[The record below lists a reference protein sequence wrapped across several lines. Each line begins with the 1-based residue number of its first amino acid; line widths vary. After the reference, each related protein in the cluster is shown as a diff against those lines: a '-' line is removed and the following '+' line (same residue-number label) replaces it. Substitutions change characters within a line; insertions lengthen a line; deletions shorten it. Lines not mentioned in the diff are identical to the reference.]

1 MRVLIRG
8 SSSSRRPPLHLVVIT
23 GEMGTNQSRDQS
35 RKIVTFDKRR
45 EFSSGI
51 AELQSFGYIERDG
64 IGKRIEIPPGNL
76 YLTTEDI
83 RADGRSF

>member
-8 SSSSRRPPLHLVVIT
+8 PCSSRRPPLHLVVIA
-23 GEMGTNQSRDQS
+23 GEVGANQSCDQS

-45 EFSSGI
+45 EFSSSI
-51 AELQSFGYIERDG
+51 AELQSFGCIERDG
-64 IGKRIEIPPGNL
+64 IGKKIELRPGNL

-83 RADGRSF
+83 RRRGRSF